1 MKKILVV
8 FGTRPEAIKMAPV
21 VKALQA
27 RASDFATEVCVTAQH
42 RHMLDQVLTF
52 FEIVPDYDLDL
63 MKRQPDLFRLTSD
76 VLLGMKDVLDSS
88 QPDCVLVHGDTTT
101 STAVALAA
109 FYRKILVG
117 HIEAGLR
124 TYDPY
129 APFPE
134 EINRQL
140 TGRLAH
146 SHFAPTS
153 GAKANLLREGVPEN
167 QVVVTGNTVIDA
179 LYWAKNRLMDYQDN
193 EISELMKSI
202 DLDKRLILVTAHRR
216 ENHGQGLLAI
226 CHALSQLAARDDVQ
240 IVFPLHLNPQVK
252 GPVEEQLGGIANI
265 HLFEPLGYPAFT
277 WLLMQ
282 SYLVITDSG
291 GIQEEAPGLGKPVLV
306 LRDVSERPEA
316 IDAGMVKLVGT
327 DRDRIISST
336 TALLDDPTQYEA
348 MRHGKNPYGDG
359 RSADRIVDYLLNS

>member
-1 MKKILVV
+1 
-8 FGTRPEAIKMAPV
+8 MAPV

-27 RASDFATEVCVTAQH
+27 RAHEFATEVCVTAQH
-42 RHMLDQVLTF
+42 RHMLDQVLGF

-76 VLLGMKDVLDSS
+76 VLLGMKGVLDAS

-109 FYRKILVG
+109 FYKQIPVG
-117 HIEAGLR
+117 HVEAGLR
-124 TYDPY
+124 THDRY

-140 TGRLAH
+140 TGRLAQ

-167 QVVVTGNTVIDA
+167 HVLVTGNTVIDA
-179 LYWAKNRLMDYQDN
+179 LYWAKERLLGYQDR
-193 EISELMKSI
+193 EIEALKNVI
-202 DLDKRLILVTAHRR
+202 DPAKRLLLVTAHRR
-216 ENHGQGLLAI
+216 ENHGPGMVAI
-226 CHALSQLAARDDVQ
+226 CRALRQLAARGDLQ
-240 IVFPLHLNPQVK
+240 IVFPLHPNPQVK
-252 GPVEEQLGGIANI
+252 GPVEEQLGGIAHI

-282 SYLVITDSG
+282 SYLAITDSG

-306 LRDVSERPEA
+306 MRDVSERPEA
-316 IDAGMVKLVGT
+316 IEAGMVKLVGADT
-327 DRDRIISST
+327 ERIVAAA
-336 TALLDDPTQYEA
+336 TALLDDATQYEA
-348 MRHGKNPYGDG
+348 MSHGKNPYGDG
-359 RSADRIVDYLLNS
+359 RSAVRIVDYLAKN

>member
-1 MKKILVV
+1 
-8 FGTRPEAIKMAPV
+8 MAPV

-27 RASDFATEVCVTAQH
+27 RPGEFATEVCVTAQH
-42 RHMLDQVLTF
+42 RHMLDQVLAF
-52 FEIVPDYDLDL
+52 FGIVPDYDLDL

-76 VLLGMKDVLDSS
+76 VLLGMQGVLEAS

-109 FYRKILVG
+109 FYKQIPVG
-117 HIEAGLR
+117 HVEAGLR
-124 TYDPY
+124 THNPY

-146 SHFAPTS
+146 SHFAPTA
-153 GAKANLLREGVPEN
+153 GAKANLRREGVPED
-167 QVVVTGNTVIDA
+167 QVLVTGNTVIDA
-179 LYWAKNRLMDYQDN
+179 LYWAKERLVDYQDP
-193 EISELMKSI
+193 EIEALKKAI
-202 DLDKRLILVTAHRR
+202 DPAKKVLLVTAHRR
-216 ENHGQGLLAI
+216 ENHGPGLLAI
-226 CHALSQLAARDDVQ
+226 CHALRQLATRDDLQ

-252 GPVEEQLGGIANI
+252 GPVEEQLGNIAHI

-282 SYLVITDSG
+282 SYLAITDSG

-306 LRDVSERPEA
+306 MRDVSERPEA
-316 IDAGMVKLVGT
+316 IEAGMVKLVGADT
-327 DRDRIISST
+327 ERIVAAA
-336 TALLDDPTQYEA
+336 TALLDDATQYEA
-348 MRHGKNPYGDG
+348 MSQGNNPYGDG
-359 RSADRIVDYLLNS
+359 RSADRIVDYLAKN